1 MDTPEQ
7 VSEFLETH
15 EIVTTS
21 DPDGKV
27 VKREVMTKEQFAKV
41 QAEQQTQRTE
51 QIRAIREQARAA
63 GYTGQ
68 LETRSRCRNS

>member
-1 MDTPEQ
+1 MQ
-7 VSEFLETH
+7 KFLEEN
-15 EIVTTS
+15 EIVTTT
-21 DPDGKV
+21 DPAGKV
-27 VKREVMTKEQFAKV
+27 VERRVMTKQEFARM

-68 LETRSRCRNS
+68 LDTQSRCRSS